1 MKKPIIWYVADPM
14 CSWCWGFAPVIEQ
27 IQQHYADQVTFQ
39 LLPGGL
45 RAGTTQPFT
54 AEKRAQI
61 LQHWHAVHIKTSQ
74 PFTFEQALPA
84 DFIYDTEPAC
94 RAVVSV
100 SQLMPAK
107 TFTYFTAIQHAFY
120 VEQADVTQLTVLQ
133 QLAEKLAIPTSEF
146 AARFQ
151 SDEIKQLTQN
161 GFQRVAQWGVRGFPT
176 LIAEGATERQLI
188 SAGYRSFEDLRLSLD
203 AWLQRVS

>member
-1 MKKPIIWYVADPM
+1 MKKSIIWYVADPM

-27 IQQHYADQVTFQ
+27 IQQRYADQVTFQ

-45 RAGTTQPFT
+45 RAGTTQPFA

-61 LQHWHAVHIKTSQ
+61 LQHWHAVHAKTGQ

-94 RAVVSV
+94 RAVASV
-100 SQLMPAK
+100 SRLMPAK
-107 TFTYFTAIQHAFY
+107 AFAYFAAIQHAFY
-120 VEQADVTQLTVLQ
+120 VEQADVTQHAVLQ

-146 AARFQ
+146 TARFQ
-151 SDEIKQLTQN
+151 SDEIKGLTQD
-161 GFQRVAQWGVRGFPT
+161 GFQRAVQWGVSGFPT
-176 LIAEGATERQLI
+176 LIAEDATGRHPI
-188 SAGYRSFEDLRLSLD
+188 TAGYRPFADLRLSLD
-203 AWLQRVS
+203 AWLQRVG